1 MKKLLGSIVLII
13 AITTFF
19 NSAQAQIAINN
30 LGQVYTQNF
39 DSLGT
44 NGVNWTNEVTISGW
58 LFVQSTN
65 SVDAGPITTLTASE
79 GGIIFSFEGFPLNTG
94 TSGANDRSLGSAA
107 GLTFFPPP
115 TNDFFYGARFVNS
128 TGNTITNMNVAYI
141 GEQWRDQSATSQ
153 TIQFFHRVGGTN
165 FLGDPSNVGWTATPS
180 LDFTSLQNANS
191 GTLNGNNP
199 ANKTNIVNDIP
210 VTVAAGQEFWIRW
223 ADLDNVGVSDQ
234 FLSIDDVTLTF
245 TGINTN
251 TNTPA
256 SNDVLAVTA
265 EFKKPKSKLR
275 FKGTKGFG
283 LKIYLRSTNT
293 LTKASYAAFGGNG
306 TNTPTNLVFVEAGK
320 FIAAKG
326 KLAKQKGVNIVVKS
340 KKNKVGVGITAG
352 SSPVTLVLKVDGTQ
366 ETNAVSALIT
376 NVFTDVKVK

>member
-1 MKKLLGSIVLII
+1 MKKFLGSIVLTIAII
-13 AITTFF
+13 AGF
-19 NSAQAQIAINN
+19 NSAKAQIAINN

-44 NGVNWTNEVTISGW
+44 NTVIWTNEVTLPGW
-58 LFVQSTN
+58 LYVQSTN
-65 SVDAGPITTLTASE
+65 SVDAGPITGLPASD
-79 GGIIFSFEGFPLNTG
+79 GSVIFVFDGVSFHTG
-94 TSGANDRSLGSAA
+94 VSADADRSLGSAA
-107 GLTFFPPP
+107 GLILGLPP
-115 TNDFFYGARFVNS
+115 TNEFFYGARFVNS
-128 TGNTITNMNVAYI
+128 TGNTITNVNVSYV
-141 GEQWRDQSATSQ
+141 GEQWRDQAATSQ

-180 LDFTSLQNANS
+180 LDFTSLQNVNS

-199 ANKTNIVNDIP
+199 ANRTNLVNDIP
-210 VTVAAGQEFWIRW
+210 VTVAPGQEFWIRW

-245 TGINTN
+245 TGINAN
-251 TNTPA
+251 TNTPS
-256 SNDVLAVTA
+256 SNNVLAVTA

-293 LTKASYAAFGGNG
+293 LTKASYAAFGGSG

-320 FIAAKG
+320 FTAAKG
-326 KLAKQKGVNIVVKS
+326 KLAKKKGVNIVVKS
-340 KKNKVGVGITAG
+340 KNNKAGAGLTAG
-352 SSPVTLVLKVDGTQ
+352 SSPVTLVLKIDGTQ